1 MAELLQIP
9 LALIAMVANNISALC
24 QKSSYKNV
32 DTLPSVQRFTCI
44 KKIYSVQLMTI

>member
-1 MAELLQIP
+1 MSMAELLHIP

-32 DTLPSVQRFTCI
+32 DTLPSVAF
-44 KKIYSVQLMTI
+44 YLY